1 MKNSI
6 VHKTINLLLISTFLL
21 LINSC
26 AYFRLKELDKY
37 NFSQDN
43 IYDLVSKEYKEFAY
57 SELYEMHDELDANY
71 FAFKANN
78 ILKTKIIRIEN
89 PKNWKIPNNYENEAK
104 EEYKK
109 ISSLLKEEFTFQ
121 YPKLVAK
128 LVSGYDCWLEQIEE
142 NWQIDHINL
151 CFTNLKDNL
160 DFISTSQSNILKNL
174 SDGSKKENNI
184 QDRVLQENINNDK
197 DNGISKDESQT
208 SDSIYIN
215 NATVFFEFDKFNLTS
230 SQIIELELF
239 VKRAII
245 NPDMKIFVEGHTDT
259 VGSSNYNYSLSKK
272 RANFIK
278 EYLLKRNLKN
288 NIQIKAYGESRL
300 LMITEDEVKEKKNR
314 RAELYLK

>member
-6 VHKTINLLLISTFLL
+6 VHKIINFLLISTFLL

-37 NFSQDN
+37 SFSQDN

-142 NWQIDHINL
+142 NWQIKDIEYCKNK
-151 CFTNLKDNL
+151 FTNAFKKILASEVSKQSISKKQKSEISSSSVSEKNKSYFIKGDKTKSVLVFFNYDSHKLSITEKDKL
-160 DFISTSQSNILKNL
+160 DNYISTLIKTDSNPI
-174 SDGSKKENNI
+174 I
-184 QDRVLQENINNDK
+184 
-197 DNGISKDESQT
+197 
-208 SDSIYIN
+208 IY
-215 NATVFFEFDKFNLTS
+215 
-230 SQIIELELF
+230 
-239 VKRAII
+239 
-245 NPDMKIFVEGHTDT
+245 GHTDT
-259 VGSSNYNYSLSKK
+259 KGSKK
-272 RANFIK
+272 YNLILSEQRALSVSKYFRKKGINNKLIIK
-278 EYLLKRNLKN
+278 S
-288 NIQIKAYGESRL
+288 YGEDYPL
-300 LMITEDEVKEKKNR
+300 IITGDNVEEENNR
-314 RAELYLK
+314 RVEVIINN

>member
-6 VHKTINLLLISTFLL
+6 VHKIINFLLISTFLL

-26 AYFRLKELDKY
+26 AYFRLKELDKH

-89 PKNWKIPNNYENEAK
+89 PKNWKIPDNYENEAK

-109 ISSLLKEEFTFQ
+109 ISTLLKEEFTFQ

-142 NWQIDHINL
+142 NWQIKDIEYCKNK
-151 CFTNLKDNL
+151 FTNAYKKILASEISKQSISKKQKSEISSSSVSEKNKSYFIKGDKTKSVLVFFNYDSHKLSITEKDKL
-160 DFISTSQSNILKNL
+160 DNYISTIIKIDSNPI
-174 SDGSKKENNI
+174 I
-184 QDRVLQENINNDK
+184 
-197 DNGISKDESQT
+197 
-208 SDSIYIN
+208 IY
-215 NATVFFEFDKFNLTS
+215 
-230 SQIIELELF
+230 
-239 VKRAII
+239 
-245 NPDMKIFVEGHTDT
+245 GHTDT
-259 VGSSNYNYSLSKK
+259 KGSKK
-272 RANFIK
+272 YNLILSEQRALSVSKYFRKKGINNKLIIK
-278 EYLLKRNLKN
+278 S
-288 NIQIKAYGESRL
+288 YGEDYPL
-300 LMITEDEVKEKKNR
+300 IITGDNVEEENNR
-314 RAELYLK
+314 RVEVIINN

>member
-6 VHKTINLLLISTFLL
+6 VHKIINFLIISTFLL

-89 PKNWKIPNNYENEAK
+89 PKNWKIPDNYENEAK

-109 ISSLLKEEFTFQ
+109 ISSLLKEELTFQ

-142 NWQIDHINL
+142 NWQIKDIEYCKNK
-151 CFTNLKDNL
+151 FTNAYKKILATEASRQSISKKPNSEIGSSSVSEKNKSYFIRGDKTKNVLVFFNYDSHKLSITEKDKL
-160 DFISTSQSNILKNL
+160 DNYISTLIKTDSNPI
-174 SDGSKKENNI
+174 I
-184 QDRVLQENINNDK
+184 
-197 DNGISKDESQT
+197 
-208 SDSIYIN
+208 IY
-215 NATVFFEFDKFNLTS
+215 
-230 SQIIELELF
+230 
-239 VKRAII
+239 
-245 NPDMKIFVEGHTDT
+245 GHTDT
-259 VGSSNYNYSLSKK
+259 KGSKK
-272 RANFIK
+272 YNLILSEKRALSVSKYFEKKGLNNKLIIK
-278 EYLLKRNLKN
+278 S
-288 NIQIKAYGESRL
+288 YGEDYPL
-300 LMITEDEVKEKKNR
+300 IITGDNVPEAKNR
-314 RAELYLK
+314 RVEVIIN

>member
-6 VHKTINLLLISTFLL
+6 VHKIINFLLISTFLL

-89 PKNWKIPNNYENEAK
+89 PNNWKIPDNYENEAK

-142 NWQIDHINL
+142 NWQIKDIEYCKNK
-151 CFTNLKDNL
+151 FTNAYKKILASEVSKQSISKKQKSEISSSSVSEKNKSYFIKGDKTKSVLVFFKYDSYKLSITEKDKL
-160 DFISTSQSNILKNL
+160 DNYISTLIKTDSNPI
-174 SDGSKKENNI
+174 I
-184 QDRVLQENINNDK
+184 
-197 DNGISKDESQT
+197 
-208 SDSIYIN
+208 IY
-215 NATVFFEFDKFNLTS
+215 
-230 SQIIELELF
+230 
-239 VKRAII
+239 
-245 NPDMKIFVEGHTDT
+245 GHTDT
-259 VGSSNYNYSLSKK
+259 KGSKK
-272 RANFIK
+272 YNLILSEQRALSVSKYFRKKGINNKLIIK
-278 EYLLKRNLKN
+278 S
-288 NIQIKAYGESRL
+288 YGEDYPL
-300 LMITEDEVKEKKNR
+300 IITGDNVEEENNR
-314 RAELYLK
+314 RVEVIINN

>member
-6 VHKTINLLLISTFLL
+6 VHKIINFLLISTFLL

-89 PKNWKIPNNYENEAK
+89 PKNWKIPDNYENEAK

-142 NWQIDHINL
+142 NWQIKDIEN
-151 CFTNLKDNL
+151 CKNKFTNAYKKILASETSKQSISKKHKPEINSSAVSEKNKSYFIKGDKTKSVLVFFKYDSHKLSIAEKDKL
-160 DFISTSQSNILKNL
+160 DNYISTLIKTDSNPI
-174 SDGSKKENNI
+174 I
-184 QDRVLQENINNDK
+184 
-197 DNGISKDESQT
+197 
-208 SDSIYIN
+208 IY
-215 NATVFFEFDKFNLTS
+215 
-230 SQIIELELF
+230 
-239 VKRAII
+239 
-245 NPDMKIFVEGHTDT
+245 GHTDT
-259 VGSSNYNYSLSKK
+259 KGSKK
-272 RANFIK
+272 YNLILSEQRALSVSKYFRKKGINNKLIIK
-278 EYLLKRNLKN
+278 S
-288 NIQIKAYGESRL
+288 YGEDYPL
-300 LMITEDEVKEKKNR
+300 IITGDNVEEENNR
-314 RAELYLK
+314 RVEVIINN

>member
-6 VHKTINLLLISTFLL
+6 VHKIINFLLISTFLL

-26 AYFRLKELDKY
+26 AYFRLKELDKH

-89 PKNWKIPNNYENEAK
+89 PKNWKIPDNYENEAK

-142 NWQIDHINL
+142 NWQIKDIEYCKNK
-151 CFTNLKDNL
+151 FTNAYKKILASEVSKQSISKKQKSEISSSSVSEKNKSYFIKGDKTKSVLVFFNYDSHKLSISEKDKL
-160 DFISTSQSNILKNL
+160 DNYISTLIKTDSNPI
-174 SDGSKKENNI
+174 I
-184 QDRVLQENINNDK
+184 
-197 DNGISKDESQT
+197 
-208 SDSIYIN
+208 IY
-215 NATVFFEFDKFNLTS
+215 
-230 SQIIELELF
+230 
-239 VKRAII
+239 
-245 NPDMKIFVEGHTDT
+245 GHTDT
-259 VGSSNYNYSLSKK
+259 KGSKK
-272 RANFIK
+272 YNLILSEQRALNVSKYLRKNGLNNKLIIK
-278 EYLLKRNLKN
+278 N
-288 NIQIKAYGESRL
+288 YGENYLSSHYRN
-300 LMITEDEVKEKKNR
+300 M
-314 RAELYLK
+314 ELFVVW

>member
-6 VHKTINLLLISTFLL
+6 VHKIINFLLISTFLL

-37 NFSQDN
+37 SFSQDN

-57 SELYEMHDELDANY
+57 SELYEMYDELDANY

-109 ISSLLKEEFTFQ
+109 ISILLKEEFTFQ

-142 NWQIDHINL
+142 NWQIKDIEYCKNK
-151 CFTNLKDNL
+151 FTNAYKKILASEASKQSISKKQKSEINSSSVSEKNKSYFIRDKTKSVLVFFNYDSHKLSITEKDKL
-160 DFISTSQSNILKNL
+160 DNYISTLIKTASNPI
-174 SDGSKKENNI
+174 I
-184 QDRVLQENINNDK
+184 
-197 DNGISKDESQT
+197 
-208 SDSIYIN
+208 IY
-215 NATVFFEFDKFNLTS
+215 
-230 SQIIELELF
+230 
-239 VKRAII
+239 
-245 NPDMKIFVEGHTDT
+245 GHTDT
-259 VGSSNYNYSLSKK
+259 KGSKK
-272 RANFIK
+272 YNLILSEQRALSVSKYFRKKGINNKLIIK
-278 EYLLKRNLKN
+278 S
-288 NIQIKAYGESRL
+288 YGENYPL
-300 LMITEDEVKEKKNR
+300 IKTGDNVEEENNR
-314 RAELYLK
+314 RVEVIINN

>member
-6 VHKTINLLLISTFLL
+6 VHKIINFLLISTFLL

-26 AYFRLKELDKY
+26 AYFRLKELDKH

-89 PKNWKIPNNYENEAK
+89 PNNWKIPDNYENEAK

-121 YPKLVAK
+121 YPKLVAE

-142 NWQIDHINL
+142 NWQIKDIEYCKNK
-151 CFTNLKDNL
+151 FTNAYKKILASEISRQSISKKQKSEISSSSASEKNNSYFIKRDKTKSVLVFFNYDSHKLSITEKDKL
-160 DFISTSQSNILKNL
+160 DNYISTIIKTDSNPI
-174 SDGSKKENNI
+174 I
-184 QDRVLQENINNDK
+184 
-197 DNGISKDESQT
+197 
-208 SDSIYIN
+208 IY
-215 NATVFFEFDKFNLTS
+215 
-230 SQIIELELF
+230 
-239 VKRAII
+239 
-245 NPDMKIFVEGHTDT
+245 GHTDT
-259 VGSSNYNYSLSKK
+259 KGSKK
-272 RANFIK
+272 YNLILSEQRALSVSKYFRKKGINNKLIIK
-278 EYLLKRNLKN
+278 SYGEDYPLIITGDNVEEKN
-288 NIQIKAYGESRL
+288 NRRV
-300 LMITEDEVKEKKNR
+300 EVIINN
-314 RAELYLK
+314 

>member
-6 VHKTINLLLISTFLL
+6 VHKIINFLLISTFLL

-89 PKNWKIPNNYENEAK
+89 PENWKIPDKYENEAK

-109 ISSLLKEEFTFQ
+109 INSLLKEELTFQ

-142 NWQIDHINL
+142 NWQIKDIEYCKNK
-151 CFTNLKDNL
+151 FTNAYKKILASEVSKQSISKKQKSEISSSSVSEKNKSYFIKGDKTKSVLVFFNYDSYKLSITEKDKL
-160 DFISTSQSNILKNL
+160 DNYISTLIKTVSNPI
-174 SDGSKKENNI
+174 I
-184 QDRVLQENINNDK
+184 
-197 DNGISKDESQT
+197 
-208 SDSIYIN
+208 IY
-215 NATVFFEFDKFNLTS
+215 
-230 SQIIELELF
+230 
-239 VKRAII
+239 
-245 NPDMKIFVEGHTDT
+245 GHTDT
-259 VGSSNYNYSLSKK
+259 KGSKK
-272 RANFIK
+272 YNLILSEQRALSVSKYFRKKGINNKLIIK
-278 EYLLKRNLKN
+278 S
-288 NIQIKAYGESRL
+288 YGEDYPL
-300 LMITEDEVKEKKNR
+300 IITGDNVEEENNR
-314 RAELYLK
+314 RVEVIINN

>member
-6 VHKTINLLLISTFLL
+6 VHKIINFFLISTFLL

-43 IYDLVSKEYKEFAY
+43 IYNLVSKEYKEFAY

-89 PKNWKIPNNYENEAK
+89 PKNWKIPDNYENEAK

-142 NWQIDHINL
+142 NWQIKDIEYCKNK
-151 CFTNLKDNL
+151 FTYAYKKILASEVSK
-160 DFISTSQSNILKNL
+160 QSI
-174 SDGSKKENNI
+174 SKK
-184 QDRVLQENINNDK
+184 QKSENISSSVSEKNKSYFIKVDK
-197 DNGISKDESQT
+197 TKSVL
-208 SDSIYIN
+208 
-215 NATVFFEFDKFNLTS
+215 VFFNYDSHKLLITEKDKLDNYISALIKKNS
-230 SQIIELELF
+230 NPII
-239 VKRAII
+239 IY
-245 NPDMKIFVEGHTDT
+245 GHTDT
-259 VGSSNYNYSLSKK
+259 KGSKK
-272 RANFIK
+272 YNLILSEQRALSVSKYFRKKGINNKLIIK
-278 EYLLKRNLKN
+278 S
-288 NIQIKAYGESRL
+288 YGEDYPL
-300 LMITEDEVKEKKNR
+300 IITGDNVEEENNR
-314 RAELYLK
+314 RVEVIINN

>member
-6 VHKTINLLLISTFLL
+6 VHKIINFLLISTFLL

-89 PKNWKIPNNYENEAK
+89 PKNWKIPDNYENEAQ

-121 YPKLVAK
+121 YPKLVAE

-142 NWQIDHINL
+142 NWQIKDIEYCKNK
-151 CFTNLKDNL
+151 FTNAYKKILASEVSKQSISKKQKSEISSSSVSEKNKSYFIKGDKAKSVLVFFNYDSHKLSITEKDKL
-160 DFISTSQSNILKNL
+160 DNYISTSIKSVSNPI
-174 SDGSKKENNI
+174 I
-184 QDRVLQENINNDK
+184 
-197 DNGISKDESQT
+197 
-208 SDSIYIN
+208 IY
-215 NATVFFEFDKFNLTS
+215 
-230 SQIIELELF
+230 
-239 VKRAII
+239 
-245 NPDMKIFVEGHTDT
+245 GHTDT
-259 VGSSNYNYSLSKK
+259 KGSKK
-272 RANFIK
+272 YNLILSEQRALSVSKYFRKKGINNKLIIK
-278 EYLLKRNLKN
+278 S
-288 NIQIKAYGESRL
+288 YGEDYPL
-300 LMITEDEVKEKKNR
+300 IITGDNVEEENNR
-314 RAELYLK
+314 RVEVIINN

>member
-1 MKNSI
+1 MKNNI
-6 VHKTINLLLISTFLL
+6 VHKIINFLLISTFLL

-26 AYFRLKELDKY
+26 AYFRLKELDKH

-89 PKNWKIPNNYENEAK
+89 PKNWKIPDNYENEAK

-142 NWQIDHINL
+142 NWQIKDIKDCKNK
-151 CFTNLKDNL
+151 FTNAYKKILASEVSKQSISKKQKSEISSSSVSEKNKSYFIKGDKTKSVLVFFNYDSHKLSITEKDKL
-160 DFISTSQSNILKNL
+160 DNYISTLIKTDSNPI
-174 SDGSKKENNI
+174 I
-184 QDRVLQENINNDK
+184 
-197 DNGISKDESQT
+197 
-208 SDSIYIN
+208 IY
-215 NATVFFEFDKFNLTS
+215 
-230 SQIIELELF
+230 
-239 VKRAII
+239 
-245 NPDMKIFVEGHTDT
+245 GHTDT
-259 VGSSNYNYSLSKK
+259 KGSKK
-272 RANFIK
+272 YNLILSEQRALSVSKYFRKKGINNKLIIK
-278 EYLLKRNLKN
+278 S
-288 NIQIKAYGESRL
+288 YGEDYPL
-300 LMITEDEVKEKKNR
+300 IITGDNVEEENNR
-314 RAELYLK
+314 RVEVIINN

>member
-6 VHKTINLLLISTFLL
+6 VHKIINFLLISTFLL

-89 PKNWKIPNNYENEAK
+89 PKNWKIPDNYENEAK

-142 NWQIDHINL
+142 NWQTKDIEYCKNK
-151 CFTNLKDNL
+151 FTNAYKKILASEVSKKSISKKQKSEISSSSVSEKDKSYFIEGDKTKSILVFFNFDSHKLSITEKDKL
-160 DFISTSQSNILKNL
+160 DNYISTLIKTDSNPI
-174 SDGSKKENNI
+174 I
-184 QDRVLQENINNDK
+184 
-197 DNGISKDESQT
+197 
-208 SDSIYIN
+208 IY
-215 NATVFFEFDKFNLTS
+215 
-230 SQIIELELF
+230 
-239 VKRAII
+239 
-245 NPDMKIFVEGHTDT
+245 GHTDT
-259 VGSSNYNYSLSKK
+259 KGSKK
-272 RANFIK
+272 YNLILSEQRALSVSEYFRKKGINNKLIIK
-278 EYLLKRNLKN
+278 S
-288 NIQIKAYGESRL
+288 YGEDYPL
-300 LMITEDEVKEKKNR
+300 IITGDNVEEENNR
-314 RAELYLK
+314 RVEVIINN

>member
-6 VHKTINLLLISTFLL
+6 VHKIINFLLISTFLL

-26 AYFRLKELDKY
+26 AYFRLKELDKH

-89 PKNWKIPNNYENEAK
+89 PKNWKIPDNYENEAK

-142 NWQIDHINL
+142 NWQIKDIEYCKNK
-151 CFTNLKDNL
+151 FTNAYKKILASEVSKQSISKKQKSEISSSSVSEKNKSYFIKGDKTKSVLIFFNYDSHELSITEKDKL
-160 DFISTSQSNILKNL
+160 DNYISTLIKKDSNPIIIYGHADTK
-174 SDGSKKENNI
+174 GSKK
-184 QDRVLQENINNDK
+184 
-197 DNGISKDESQT
+197 
-208 SDSIYIN
+208 Y
-215 NATVFFEFDKFNLTS
+215 NL
-230 SQIIELELF
+230 I
-239 VKRAII
+239 
-245 NPDMKIFVEGHTDT
+245 
-259 VGSSNYNYSLSKK
+259 LSKQ
-272 RANFIK
+272 RALSVSKYFK
-278 EYLLKRNLKN
+278 KKGLKN
-288 NIQIKAYGESRL
+288 KLIIKSYGEDYPL
-300 LMITEDEVKEKKNR
+300 IITGDNVEEEKNR
-314 RAELYLK
+314 RVEVIINN

>member
-6 VHKTINLLLISTFLL
+6 VHKIINFLLISTFLL

-89 PKNWKIPNNYENEAK
+89 PNNWKIPDNYENEAQ

-121 YPKLVAK
+121 YPKLVAE

-142 NWQIDHINL
+142 NWQIKDIEYCKNK
-151 CFTNLKDNL
+151 FTNAYKKILASEVSKQSISKKQKSEISSSSVSEKNKSYFIKGDKTKSVLVFFNYDSHKLSISEKDKL
-160 DFISTSQSNILKNL
+160 DNYISTLIKTDSNPI
-174 SDGSKKENNI
+174 I
-184 QDRVLQENINNDK
+184 
-197 DNGISKDESQT
+197 
-208 SDSIYIN
+208 IY
-215 NATVFFEFDKFNLTS
+215 
-230 SQIIELELF
+230 
-239 VKRAII
+239 
-245 NPDMKIFVEGHTDT
+245 GHTDT
-259 VGSSNYNYSLSKK
+259 KGSKK
-272 RANFIK
+272 YNLILSEQRALSVSKYFRKKGINNKLIIK
-278 EYLLKRNLKN
+278 S
-288 NIQIKAYGESRL
+288 YGEDYPL
-300 LMITEDEVKEKKNR
+300 IITGDNVEEENNR
-314 RAELYLK
+314 RVEVIINN

>member
-6 VHKTINLLLISTFLL
+6 VHKIINFLLISTFLL

-26 AYFRLKELDKY
+26 AYFRLKELDKH

-57 SELYEMHDELDANY
+57 SELYEMYDELDANY

-89 PKNWKIPNNYENEAK
+89 PKNWKIPDNYENEAK

-142 NWQIDHINL
+142 NWQIKDIEYCKNK
-151 CFTNLKDNL
+151 FTNAYKKILASEVSKQSISKKQKSEISSSSVSEKNKSYFIKGDKTKSVLVFFNYDSHKLSITEKDKL
-160 DFISTSQSNILKNL
+160 DNYISTSIKSVSNPI
-174 SDGSKKENNI
+174 I
-184 QDRVLQENINNDK
+184 
-197 DNGISKDESQT
+197 
-208 SDSIYIN
+208 IY
-215 NATVFFEFDKFNLTS
+215 
-230 SQIIELELF
+230 
-239 VKRAII
+239 
-245 NPDMKIFVEGHTDT
+245 GHTDT
-259 VGSSNYNYSLSKK
+259 KGSKK
-272 RANFIK
+272 YNLILSEQRALSVSKYFRKKGINNKLIIK
-278 EYLLKRNLKN
+278 S
-288 NIQIKAYGESRL
+288 YGEDYPL
-300 LMITEDEVKEKKNR
+300 IITGDNVEEENNR
-314 RAELYLK
+314 RVEVIINN

>member
-6 VHKTINLLLISTFLL
+6 VHKIINFLLISTFLL

-26 AYFRLKELDKY
+26 AYFRLKELDKH

-89 PKNWKIPNNYENEAK
+89 PKNWKIPDNYENEAK

-142 NWQIDHINL
+142 NWQIKDIEYCKNK
-151 CFTNLKDNL
+151 FTNAYKKILASEVSKQSISKKQKSEISSSSVSEKNKSYFIKGDKTKNVLVFFNYDSHKLSITEKDKMDNY
-160 DFISTSQSNILKNL
+160 ISTIIKTDSNPI
-174 SDGSKKENNI
+174 I
-184 QDRVLQENINNDK
+184 
-197 DNGISKDESQT
+197 
-208 SDSIYIN
+208 IY
-215 NATVFFEFDKFNLTS
+215 
-230 SQIIELELF
+230 
-239 VKRAII
+239 
-245 NPDMKIFVEGHTDT
+245 GHTDT
-259 VGSSNYNYSLSKK
+259 KGSKK
-272 RANFIK
+272 YNLILSEQRALSVSKYFRKKGINNKLIIK
-278 EYLLKRNLKN
+278 S
-288 NIQIKAYGESRL
+288 YGEDYPL
-300 LMITEDEVKEKKNR
+300 IITGDNVEEENNR
-314 RAELYLK
+314 RVEVIINN

>member
-6 VHKTINLLLISTFLL
+6 VHKIINFLLISTFLL

-26 AYFRLKELDKY
+26 AYFRLKELDKH

-89 PKNWKIPNNYENEAK
+89 PKNWKIPDNYENEAK

-142 NWQIDHINL
+142 NWQIKDIEDCKNK
-151 CFTNLKDNL
+151 FTNAYKKILASEVSKKSISEKQKSEISSSSVSEKNKSYFIKGDKTKSVLVFFNYDSHKLSISEKDKL
-160 DFISTSQSNILKNL
+160 DNDISTLIKTESNPI
-174 SDGSKKENNI
+174 I
-184 QDRVLQENINNDK
+184 
-197 DNGISKDESQT
+197 
-208 SDSIYIN
+208 IY
-215 NATVFFEFDKFNLTS
+215 
-230 SQIIELELF
+230 
-239 VKRAII
+239 
-245 NPDMKIFVEGHTDT
+245 GHTDT
-259 VGSSNYNYSLSKK
+259 KGSKK
-272 RANFIK
+272 YNLILSEQRAISVSKYFRKKGLNNELIIK
-278 EYLLKRNLKN
+278 S
-288 NIQIKAYGESRL
+288 YGEDYPL
-300 LMITEDEVKEKKNR
+300 IITGDNVEEEKNR
-314 RAELYLK
+314 RVEVIIND

>member
-6 VHKTINLLLISTFLL
+6 VHKIINFLLISTFLL

-89 PKNWKIPNNYENEAK
+89 PKNWKIPDNYENEAK

-142 NWQIDHINL
+142 NWQIKDIEN
-151 CFTNLKDNL
+151 CKNKFTNAYK
-160 DFISTSQSNILKNL
+160 NILASEARKQSINKEQKADIN
-174 SDGSKKENNI
+174 SAPISKKNNSYFI
-184 QDRVLQENINNDK
+184 KGDNIN
-197 DNGISKDESQT
+197 T
-208 SDSIYIN
+208 VL
-215 NATVFFEFDKFNLTS
+215 VFFNFDSHVLYVSEKEKLDNYILNSVKTNS
-230 SQIIELELF
+230 NPII
-239 VKRAII
+239 IY
-245 NPDMKIFVEGHTDT
+245 GHTDT
-259 VGSSNYNYSLSKK
+259 KGSKK
-272 RANFIK
+272 YNLILSEKRALSVSKYFRTKGINNKIIIK
-278 EYLLKRNLKN
+278 N
-288 NIQIKAYGESRL
+288 YGESHPL
-300 LMITEDEVKEKKNR
+300 IVTGDNIPEEKNR
-314 RAELYLK
+314 RVEIIINN

>member
-6 VHKTINLLLISTFLL
+6 VHKIINFLLISTFLL

-89 PKNWKIPNNYENEAK
+89 PKNWKIPDNYENEAK

-109 ISSLLKEEFTFQ
+109 ISSLLKEEFAFQ

-142 NWQIDHINL
+142 NWQIKDIEYCKNK
-151 CFTNLKDNL
+151 FTNAYKKILASEVSKKSISKKQKSEISSSSVSEKNKSYFIKGDKTKSVLVFFNYDSHKLSITEKDKL
-160 DFISTSQSNILKNL
+160 DNYISTLIKTDSNPI
-174 SDGSKKENNI
+174 I
-184 QDRVLQENINNDK
+184 
-197 DNGISKDESQT
+197 
-208 SDSIYIN
+208 IY
-215 NATVFFEFDKFNLTS
+215 
-230 SQIIELELF
+230 
-239 VKRAII
+239 
-245 NPDMKIFVEGHTDT
+245 GHTDT
-259 VGSSNYNYSLSKK
+259 KGSKK
-272 RANFIK
+272 YNLILSEQRALSVSKYFRKKGINNKLIIK
-278 EYLLKRNLKN
+278 S
-288 NIQIKAYGESRL
+288 YGEDYPL
-300 LMITEDEVKEKKNR
+300 IMTGDNVKEENNR
-314 RAELYLK
+314 RVEVIINN